1 MLFDASIVAASTQ
14 PKNNDVADSS
24 AISKADQAATSA
36 SSHDVPAGD
45 ATVKPAESAAV
56 KDPQQAAQKNHADTP
71 AANDKASQADGG
83 PQTSGAPVDSVL
95 FVDPRVSGWKALADS
110 VSSNTKVVV
119 IDPTLDGIT
128 QVTKALDGM
137 HGIKE
142 VDFLTY
148 GQAGQIELGAS
159 TVTDAT
165 LHARAQDIAGWRD
178 SLTDN
183 AQIQFWG
190 CDVGAGTVGAAFVND
205 LHALTGVGVAAS
217 TDATGLTTLGGDWAL
232 ERTAGTVDPT
242 MPFSATAIAAYDAV
256 LDAPTAVVTLSG
268 PTDVLLGSSFTQ
280 TLTFDNTATNGVG
293 YGPFIQLF
301 VPTAEGTAAVA
312 DYRATL
318 TSATYLGVNVSVQT
332 IVLSDQIAGHIGTVG
347 AINPLLLDASGQPTF
362 VAAPSG
368 FQVGDT
374 MYVLTLPFGSF
385 TATQPKAEVTLN
397 FNLDSR
403 SELTNSGD
411 LKMVAIGGYQYGAN
425 ALNDPGTDAP
435 IVGSSVTSS
444 QNVKLLNVTTAVST
458 EPGEGETATGSSH
471 PGRYVITLA
480 PAPAVSGQ
488 PINNLAFTI
497 QLPNNV
503 QYTGG
508 TIAISGGGVA
518 EVTPSTSG
526 PGGTLTVRYASL
538 SATQTI
544 DIPIFVPQTAVGGG
558 QIIAPGTGD
567 PQQVSL
573 NPTYTYTANNWTPA
587 ANSFDSGAKAVSGSG
602 NGVDPTFTAKSLAVQ
617 VSSAIHAEDP
627 TAATGFS
634 PGDIIKYTIKFQ
646 VSDYFDLSQLKLED
660 ILGDGMTLLP
670 GMSPVLDVV
679 RNGASIG
686 SINFGAI
693 ADGMTTDNGQTVA
706 TTGTAA
712 FWNYIARNANG
723 QTVINFDVGGLLGA
737 QPGGD
742 GVLQGTANGT
752 EGTVTFYAQVLDRY
766 TDINGGA
773 SLRESDQTTNTV
785 TGSGK
790 VTSHVPGSTA
800 VDESDTSGVTNQ
812 VVNGN
817 LKMEITK
824 VGSTT
829 INPGDPVKVQAGE
842 LVTYTVTYDLT
853 QGDYGNL
860 DLKAFLPLPVYNL
873 TTMTS
878 GNGTDV
884 NTFTVLSDPS
894 GVTPTATVDTVG
906 NAISFNFGTYD
917 STTNASSQK
926 VTVQF
931 TVRASDQPFADGLA
945 LTSQAQASYTSAS
958 GTNVSDTA
966 IRQQTMLEPSL
977 ITKTGVVSLVGNTGT
992 TEGGAAYAGDGTG
1005 NANPT
1010 TVFQPS
1016 GNGNVFIG
1024 TIPSTITGNDVL
1036 NQNVSGA
1043 DGRDSVRV
1051 VQTVENTGHGVAYD
1065 VIVRGTLPSG
1075 YSATDVTNLK
1085 VTRGDGTVLA
1095 FTGTTAQ
1102 FFSATGIQIHGG
1114 DGTQNSV
1121 VLQGTGDAAN
1131 NDILYVTYDLKLTDT
1146 QAVGTT
1152 LALAGSILNWSG
1164 ANNGP
1169 GFVSGTTPVGGNAS
1183 NITDGA
1189 TVATNNASFTKVIS
1203 STDNPNTTGN
1213 NVVVGE
1219 TITYT
1224 FTITLPE
1231 GQMDN
1236 VTFTDVLPQYLTD
1249 VVMGSVTLGSNV
1261 TADGTLTLNYNAGTR
1276 TVTASF
1282 GDITNANVDANGTVT
1297 FTVTAKVGNDG
1308 TVGNNSSIPNTGS
1321 LTWDTGQANGTATA
1335 TERDPSVTESI
1346 TVNDPDNVVHSGQLL
1361 TYTFTVS
1368 NGASPSAPAEDFF
1381 DTIVLPS
1388 GLAWVPGSL
1397 TLISSTGATNVVVND
1412 VARTVSIER
1421 LAASGTATFTFQATV
1436 NNDLAANTSLQV
1448 NTTLS
1453 GTKYTSMPGNVTGE
1467 RTYTTSATKTVST
1480 GVFVPTLVIVNQS
1493 NGTDLTPAT
1502 PAAPAT
1508 TADVVPGE
1516 LVRMRAYVE
1525 IPKGENSN
1533 VNIDIKLPAGL
1544 QYVGNALVALA
1555 SANGSMSSSAI
1566 DPAGNTGAIQINSS
1580 AGGFNPATQT
1590 ITAAM
1595 AAPTV
1600 VGNVATFALGT
1611 VQNNANSSVA
1621 NYAIIEFTA
1630 VVQNTVANQAGT
1642 LLSAVA
1648 AVGAANSAGA
1658 TATILEPNVTISKV
1672 VESIN
1677 QATGEVKWKVTL
1689 TNNGNTTAYNVNLND
1704 TLAGNQSTISGLTP
1718 AGTAADLLFS
1728 GDGTNTLLASMTLGV
1743 GASESFTY
1751 TTTVIDRTQ
1760 SVADSA
1766 ATVTYASLDDTN
1778 AFITAGEFYGASYDG
1793 DGIGTSGAVTG
1804 ERNGAGG
1811 VNDYA
1816 ASEAVG
1822 LGLVQGNVWNDI
1834 GSALNGQDLGPNS
1847 ASDTRLQGV
1856 TLTGVWA
1863 TGTSTTVTD
1872 INGAYS
1878 FLLPTNNVT
1887 TNVSAPL
1894 TTTSSSTGG
1903 GTETLVYSTNGT
1915 AGVLFKHTESGLVA
1929 GDALYS
1935 VTASGVTAITGVNFG
1950 YRLVNTAPV
1959 ISTWGDNTPAGAV
1972 QYTIGGSA
1980 VGLSTGSTGVADT
1993 QLDSLVTNGIGDY
2006 GNTVLTLVRNGGAN
2020 SGDVFSGAGNAST
2033 GLFFNGGN
2041 VVFNGVTVGTY
2052 TMTSGTL
2059 SVTFATGTDA
2069 TSVRNVLNNV
2079 TYSFTGNTRTLDGGI
2094 TINATLRDNN
2104 TQTGAIDGNR
2114 FQGTNGQM
2122 TSPAA
2127 QVRIEIAP
2135 ASVGANFQEP
2145 NNAAASGSAVALVPN
2160 LTLVNDQYT
2169 QVVLTISGG
2178 YQNGEDVLSFAN
2190 VGMGNIA
2197 GVWNPAAGTMT
2208 LTSAGGTATTANWQ
2222 AALRAVTYHDTSD
2235 TPNTGTRTVTFSAT
2249 ATDTSVISGNL
2260 ATVTVARANDSP
2272 VLADVNLTLPH
2283 QTEDNLIAPTGAVG
2297 FLAST
2302 LIGNGTGPSNVTDPD
2317 GPSTTPSIAGM
2328 AITTADTTQG
2338 SWWYSTDGG
2347 NNWSQFASSS
2357 LPAVSNANALHLVAD
2372 GNTRIYFQPK
2382 TTDWNGTVPTALTIR
2397 AWDQYSPTTPIA
2409 NGTLANIGSSGF
2421 GTGINTAASAYSSA
2435 IDTVSL
2441 TVDAVNDAPVA
2452 TGTVTFPSVNED
2464 TTPPGQTVSS
2474 LFTPS
2479 FDDTRDTVSGG
2490 SSANTL
2496 AGIAI
2501 TANAATAAQGNW
2513 QYTTDGTT
2521 WVDVPRTG
2529 LGDTTALIL
2538 PSTASLRFVP
2548 EPQWNG
2554 TPGGLTVRL
2563 IDGSNTSNNPVA
2575 FSASSDVSTNG
2586 NTTAIS
2592 AATVPLTTT
2601 VVAVNDAPVV
2611 SGTATIPSTED
2622 ASTGATV
2629 ASVLTQVSY
2638 SDGTDTIPSG
2648 STGTPAAGLAITGNA
2663 STAAQGTWQYT
2674 TDGTTWVDIPRTG
2687 LSDTNAIVIP
2697 ATASLRFVP
2706 AADWNGTPGALT
2718 ARISDGTTGL
2728 PATGAQNLGAV
2739 GGTSQW
2745 SNDTITIGT
2754 VTAPVNDAPVATG
2767 SVTLTTPG
2775 DTVTSLF
2782 TPRFDDTRDTVAGGS
2797 SANSLA
2803 GIAIVG
2809 NAANPATQGTWQYSL
2824 DGITYQ
2830 DVPTGVSNGSAV
2842 LLPDTAQIRFV
2853 GVPGFTGTPG
2863 GLTVRLID
2871 SSSGPVTYSA
2881 STDVSTNGNTTPI
2894 SADTVPV
2901 GTIVSGSVTGSFQEP
2916 NNGPAGDAAVSVN
2929 NTVVLD
2935 LNPAITYTSASFQ
2948 ITGGYQNGQD
2958 LLSFTGTAGT
2968 GDIAGVWN
2976 AATGTMTLTSAGG
2989 ATPAQ
2994 WQAALRAIQYYNSSD
3009 TPVTADRT
3017 VTMTI
3022 NQSGIGAMALGTST
3036 IAVVRADD
3044 SPVLADVNLT
3054 IPNQIEDNLGAP
3066 TGAVGFLASTLVGNG
3081 TGPSNVTDPDGPS
3094 TVPSL
3099 PGLAITTADT
3109 SQGNWWYSTDGGAT
3123 WAEFA
3128 SSSLTAVSNAN
3139 ALHLVADGNTRIYF
3153 QPKTADW
3160 NGTIPTALTIRAWD
3174 QYSPTTPIANGTLAD
3189 IGSSGF
3195 GTGINTAASAYSSAT
3210 DTVSL
3215 TVAPVNDAPVVS
3227 GTATIPSTEDAS
3239 TGATVASVLTQVS
3252 YSDGI
3257 DTIPSG
3263 STGTPAAGLAITGN
3277 ASTAAQGT
3285 WQYTTDGTTWVD
3297 IPRTGLSDTNAI
3309 VIPATASLRFVPA
3322 ADWNGTP
3329 GALTA
3334 RISDGTTGLPATG
3347 AQNLGAVG
3355 GTSQWSNDTIA
3366 IGTVTAPV
3374 NDAPVATGT
3383 VTFPSVNED
3392 TTPPGQTVSSL
3403 FTPSFDDTRDTVSG
3417 GSSANTLAGIAIT
3430 ANAATAAQGNWQ
3442 YTTDGTTWVDVPRTG
3457 LGDTTAL
3464 ILPSTAS
3471 LRFVPEPQWNGT
3483 PGGLTVRLIDGSNT
3497 SNNPVAFSA
3506 SSDVSTNGDTTAI
3519 SAATVPLTTTVVAVN
3534 DAPVVSGTATVPP
3547 SNEDTPST
3555 TGTSISTLLGQG
3567 TVNYTDGTDTI
3578 PSGSTGT
3585 ASAGIAITGNASTAA
3600 QGTWQYST
3608 DGGTTWV
3615 DIPRTG
3621 LSDGNAIV
3629 LPNTATLR
3637 FAPNG
3642 DWNGTPGA
3650 LTARVSDGD
3659 TGLPATGTQNLGAVG
3674 GTSQWS
3680 AGTIAI
3686 GTVTPP
3692 VNDAPV
3698 ATGTVTFPSVNEDT
3712 TPPGQTVSSLFT
3724 PSFDDTRD
3732 TVSGGSSAN
3741 TLAGI
3746 AITANAATA
3755 AQGNWQYT
3763 TDGTTWIDVPRT
3775 GLGDTTALILP
3786 STASLRFVPEPQWN
3800 GTPGGLTVRLIDGSN
3815 TSNNPVAFSAS
3826 SDVSTNGNTTAIS
3839 AATVPLTTTVVAV
3852 NDAPVV
3858 SGTATIPSTEDAS
3871 TGATVAS
3878 VLTQVS
3884 YTDGTDTIPS
3894 GSTGTPAAGLAI
3906 TGNASTAAQGT
3917 WQYTTD
3923 GTTWVD
3929 IPRTGLSD
3937 TNAIVIPATASLRFV
3952 PAADWNGT
3960 PGGLTARIS
3969 DGTTG
3974 LPATGAQNLGAVGGT
3989 SQWSNDT
3996 IAIGTVTAPVND
4008 APVVSGSA
4016 TLPPSNE
4023 DTPSPTGTS
4032 VGTLLGQGTINYT
4045 DGTDTVPGGS
4055 TGTPSVGIAITGN
4068 ASTPAQ
4074 GTWQYSTD
4082 GGTTWVNIPNTG
4094 LSDTNALVLPNTAAI
4109 RFEPAPNWNGTPGSL
4124 TARVSDGD
4132 TGLPPAGTGD
4142 ISTSVGGTGQWSAG
4156 TISIGTTTPPV
4167 NDAPVVSGTATVPP
4181 SNEDTPSP
4189 TGTPVGTLLG
4199 QGTIN
4204 YTDGTD
4210 TVPGGS
4216 TGTPSAGIAITG
4228 NASTP
4233 AQGTWQYSTDGGTTW
4248 VNIPNTGLSD
4258 TNAIVL
4264 PNMAAIRFEPA
4275 PNWNGT
4281 PGALTARVSDGD
4293 TGLPPTGAQNLGAVG
4308 GTSQWS
4314 DGTISIGTT
4323 TPPVND
4329 APVVSG
4335 SATLPPS
4342 NEDTPSPTG
4351 TPVGT
4356 LLGQGTINYTDGTD
4370 TVPGGSTGTPS
4381 VGIAITGNASTPA
4394 QGNWQYSTD
4403 GGTTWVDVP
4412 RTGLSDTNALVLP
4425 NTATLRFEPA
4435 PNWNGTPGSL
4445 TARVSDGAGGLPPAG
4460 TGDIS
4465 TGIGGT
4471 GQWSAGTISIG
4482 TTTPPVNDAPVV
4494 SGTAT
4499 VPPSNEDT
4507 PSPTGTPVNDLL
4519 GQGTVN
4525 YTDGTDT
4532 VPGGSTGTPAAGI
4545 AITGNASTPEQG
4557 TWQYTTDGGTTWVD
4571 IPRTGLGDN
4580 NAIVIPATAG
4590 VRFVPQPDWNG
4601 TPGSLTA
4608 RISDGTGGLLPT
4620 GAGDISTGIG
4630 GTGQWSTG
4638 TISIGTTTPPVNDAP
4653 VATGGT
4659 KLPDVRQDT
4668 GNPPGA
4674 SVKDLFKDNFDDSR
4688 DTVPGGSSAHDL
4700 AGIAI
4705 TGNASNPTQ
4714 GQWRYSLDGGS
4725 TWTGVSTSLGD
4736 GTAIILPSTAMLQFV
4751 PNNGFSGTPG
4761 ALTVRLIDSSSG
4773 PVTFSASTDVTING
4787 GTTPFSGSVVPLTTN
4802 VTSVPPTGP
4811 SVLPNVLP
4819 TSDYLST
4826 MFDSYRRDI
4835 GGMPSDWLVGSN
4847 VYRTMLANQPG
4858 TAAVSTDVFYGTAPR
4873 QNLRYEAA
4881 SISGGPIPP
4890 WLYFDPTMLTFAG
4903 TPPEG
4908 SEGSYDLRVVA
4919 TDRHGRQ
4926 ATADVHIVVLRE
4938 PKDILGL
4945 LRPTVVVD
4953 DVMRT
4958 PAAAPPPPPE
4968 AVTPPDAPPPAADP
4982 QRPEAPTGDSAIP
4995 ASPSAPSGDGVQL
5008 QLPPSADPVN
5018 GQSIQGFGLSPQ
5030 LREQTQAG
5038 RLARARALLDALAA

>member
-14 PKNNDVADSS
+14 PKDNNIATES
-24 AISKADQAATSA
+24 ATSAGDRAAVTA
-36 SSHDVPAGD
+36 SSHDVPGGD
-45 ATVKPAESAAV
+45 ATVKPADSAAV
-56 KDPQQAAQKNHADTP
+56 KDPQHAAQKNDADTP
-71 AANDKASQADGG
+71 AANDKANQADRG

-137 HGIKE
+137 HGVKE

-159 TVTDAT
+159 TVNDAT

-190 CDVGAGTVGAAFVND
+190 CDVGAGTAGAAFVND
-205 LHALTGVGVAAS
+205 LHALTGVGIAAS
-217 TDATGLTTLGGDWAL
+217 TDATGLSTLGGDWAL

-242 MPFSATAIAAYDAV
+242 MPFSASAMAAYDAV

-268 PTDVLLGSSFTQ
+268 STDVLLGSTFTQ
-280 TLTFDNTATNGVG
+280 TLTFDNTAANGVG
-293 YGPFIQLF
+293 YGPFVQLF

-312 DYRATL
+312 DHRATL
-318 TSATYLGVNVSVQT
+318 TSATYLGVNVSVQA
-332 IVLSDQIAGHIGTVG
+332 IVLSDQIPGHIGTVG

-362 VAAPSG
+362 VTAPPG

-385 TATQPKAEVTLN
+385 TATQPKVEVTLN
-397 FNLDSR
+397 FNLDTR

-411 LKMVAIGGYQYGAN
+411 LKMVAVGGYQYGAD
-425 ALNDPGTDAP
+425 ALNNPGTDAA
-435 IVGSSVTSS
+435 ILGASATSS

-458 EPGEGETATGSSH
+458 EPGEGETATGSSN
-471 PGRYVITLA
+471 PGNYVITLQ
-480 PAPAVSGQ
+480 PAPAVTGA
-488 PINNLAFTI
+488 PIENLTFTI
-497 QLPNNV
+497 ELPNDV

-508 TIAISGGGVA
+508 TIAITGGGVA
-518 EVTPSTSG
+518 EVTPSSSG
-526 PGGTLTVRYASL
+526 PGGTLTVRFDSL
-538 SATQTI
+538 SAQQTI
-544 DIPIFVPQTAVGGG
+544 TIPIFVPQTAVGGG
-558 QIIAPGTGD
+558 QVIAPGTGD
-567 PQQVSL
+567 PEPINL
-573 NPTYTYTANNWTPA
+573 NPTYTYTADNWTPA
-587 ANSFDSGAKAVSGSG
+587 AGSFDVGPKTVSGSG

-670 GMSPVLDVV
+670 GMSPVLSVI
-679 RNGASIG
+679 RNGGTAVD
-686 SINFGAI
+686 INFGAI

-706 TTGTAA
+706 TAGTAA
-712 FWNYIARNANG
+712 FWNYVARNANG
-723 QTVINFDVGGLLGA
+723 ETAITFDVGGLLGA

-742 GVLQGTANGT
+742 SVLQGTVNGT

-773 SLRESDQTTNTV
+773 SLRESDVTTNTV

-800 VDESDTSGVTNQ
+800 VDESDSSGVTNR
-812 VVNGN
+812 VVNGD

-824 VGSTT
+824 VGSTA

-873 TTMTS
+873 TTMTA

-906 NAISFNFGTYD
+906 NAISFNFGTFD
-917 STTNASSQK
+917 STTNAGSQK

-945 LTSQAQASYTSAS
+945 LTSQAQASYTSAA
-958 GTNVSDTA
+958 GTSVSDTA
-966 IRQQTMLEPSL
+966 IRQQTMQEPNL

-992 TEGGAAYAGDGTG
+992 AEGGASYAGDTG
-1005 NANPT
+1005 SSAADPT
-1010 TVFQPS
+1010 SVFQPS
-1016 GNGNVFIG
+1016 GNGNVFTG
-1024 TIPSTITGNDVL
+1024 TIPSTIAGNDVL

-1075 YSATDVTNLK
+1075 YSAADVTNLK

-1114 DGTQNSV
+1114 DGTQDSV
-1121 VLQGTGDAAN
+1121 VLEATGNAQN

-1164 ANNGP
+1164 ANGGP

-1183 NITDGA
+1183 SITDGA

-1249 VVMGSVTLGSNV
+1249 VVMGSVTLGTNV

-1276 TVTASF
+1276 TVTANF
-1282 GDITNANVDANGTVT
+1282 GDIKNANVDANGTVT
-1297 FTVTAKVGNDG
+1297 FTVTAKVANDG
-1308 TVGNNSSIPNTGS
+1308 TVGNNSTLPNTGT
-1321 LTWDTGQANGTATA
+1321 LNWDNHTLDGTATA
-1335 TERDPSVTESI
+1335 TEHDPRVTETI
-1346 TVNDPDNVVHSGQLL
+1346 TVNDPDGRVHSGQVL
-1361 TYTFTVS
+1361 TYTFTVTN
-1368 NGASPSAPAEDFF
+1368 NGDAPAEGFF
-1381 DTIVLPS
+1381 DTITLPT
-1388 GLAWVPGSL
+1388 GLSWTSNLSL
-1397 TLISSTGATNVVVND
+1397 SSSTGATGITIDN
-1412 VARTVSIER
+1412 VARTVSIQQ
-1421 LAASGTATFTFQATV
+1421 LAVGGTAVFSFQATV
-1436 NNDLAANTSLQV
+1436 SNNLAADTQLEVKTS
-1448 NTTLS
+1448 NAP
-1453 GTKYTSMPGNVTGE
+1453 GTYTSMPGTVTGE
-1467 RTYTTSATKTVST
+1467 RSYTVDAKNTVRV
-1480 GVFVPTLVIVNQS
+1480 GVFTPTLVIVNQS

-1502 PAAPAT
+1502 PAVPAT

-1555 SANGSMSSSAI
+1555 SADGSMTSTTVDS
-1566 DPAGNTGAIQINSS
+1566 TGTDTSIQLNSS
-1580 AGGFNPATQT
+1580 DPGFNPATQA
-1590 ITAAM
+1590 ITASM
-1595 AAPTV
+1595 AAPTI

-1611 VQNNANSSVA
+1611 VQNNANSDVA

-1630 VVQNTVANQAGT
+1630 VVQNAAGNQAGT
-1642 LLSAVA
+1642 LLSTVA
-1648 AVGAANSAGA
+1648 AVGAANSAGV
-1658 TATILEPNVTISKV
+1658 TATVLEPNVTISKV

-1689 TNNGNTTAYNVNLND
+1689 TNNGNTKAYNVNLND
-1704 TLAGNQSTISGLTP
+1704 TLAGNQSAISGLTL
-1718 AGTAADLLFS
+1718 AGTADDLLVSS
-1728 GDGTNTLLASMTLGV
+1728 GNGTNALLASMTLGV
-1743 GASESFTY
+1743 GVSETFTY
-1751 TTTVIDRTQ
+1751 TTTVVDRTL
-1760 SVADSA
+1760 SVADA
-1766 ATVTYASLDDTN
+1766 TATVTYASLDDTN
-1778 AFITAGEFYGASYDG
+1778 GFITAGDFYGATYDG
-1793 DGIGTSGAVTG
+1793 DGIGTSGAATG
-1804 ERNGAGG
+1804 ERNGSGG
-1811 VNDYA
+1811 INDYA
-1816 ASEAVG
+1816 ANASIG

-1834 GSALNGQDLGPNS
+1834 GSALNAQDLGWNS

-1856 TLTGVWA
+1856 SLTGTWA
-1863 TGTSTTVTD
+1863 TGTSTALTD
-1872 INGAYS
+1872 VNGAYS
-1878 FLLPTNNVT
+1878 FLLPTNVT

-1894 TTTSSSTGG
+1894 TTTSPSTGG

-1915 AGVLFKHTESGLVA
+1915 AGVLFKHTESGLAA
-1929 GDALYS
+1929 GDRRYTL
-1935 VTASGVTAITGVNFG
+1935 TASGVTAITGVNFG
-1950 YRLVNTAPV
+1950 YRLVNTAPA
-1959 ISTWGDNTPAGAV
+1959 ISTWGDNTAAGAV

-1993 QLDSLVTNGIGDY
+1993 QLDSLVANSIGDY

-2020 SGDVFSGAGNAST
+2020 SGDVFSGAGNALT
-2033 GLFFNGGN
+2033 GLFFNGTH
-2041 VVFNGVTVGTY
+2041 VVFNGVTIGDY
-2052 TMTSGTL
+2052 TMAGGTL
-2059 SVTFATGTDA
+2059 SVTFAAGMDA

-2079 TYSFTGNTRTLDGGI
+2079 TYSFTGDTHTLDSGI
-2094 TINATLRDNN
+2094 TIDATLRDHN
-2104 TQTGAIDGNR
+2104 TQTGTVDGNP
-2114 FQGTNGQM
+2114 FQGTGGQK

-2160 LTLVNDQYT
+2160 LTLVNDQFT
-2169 QVVLTISGG
+2169 QIILTISGG
-2178 YQNGEDVLSFAN
+2178 YQNGQDVLSFTNA
-2190 VGMGNIA
+2190 GMGNIA
-2197 GVWNPAAGTMT
+2197 GVWNAAAGTMT
-2208 LTSAGGTATTANWQ
+2208 LTSAGGSATTAQWQ
-2222 AALRAVTYHDTSD
+2222 AALQAVKYHDTSD

-2283 QTEDNLIAPTGAVG
+2283 QTEDNLGAPTGAVG

-2302 LIGNGTGPSNVTDPD
+2302 LIGNGTGPGNVTDPD

-2347 NNWSQFASSS
+2347 NNWSLFASSS
-2357 LPAVSNANALHLVAD
+2357 LTAVSNANALHLVAD

-2435 IDTVSL
+2435 VDTVAL

-2452 TGTVTFPSVNED
+2452 SGTVTFPSVNED
-2464 TTPPGQTVSS
+2464 ATPPGQTVSS
-2474 LFTPS
+2474 LFGPS
-2479 FDDTRDTVSGG
+2479 FDDTRDTVAGG

-2501 TANAATAAQGNW
+2501 TANDATAAQGNW
-2513 QYTTDGTT
+2513 QYTLDGTT

-2586 NTTAIS
+2586 TTTAISAATVPLTTAVVAVNDAPVVSGTATVPPSNEDTPSTTGTSVSTLLGQGTVSYTDGTDTIPSGSTGTPSAGIAITGNASTAAQGTWQYSTDGGTTWIDIPRTGLSDGNAIVLPNTATLRFAPNGDWNGTPGALTARVSDGDTGLPTTGAQNLGAVGGTSQWSAGTIAIGTVTPPVNDAPVATGTATFPSVNEDTTPPGQTVSSLFTPTFDDTRDTVTGGSSANTLAGIAITANAATAAQGAWQYTLDGTTWVDVPRTGLGDTTALILPSTASLRFVPEPQWNGTPGGLTVRLIDGSNTSNNPVAFSASSDVSTNGTTTAIS

-2611 SGTATIPSTED
+2611 SGTATVPSTED

-2629 ASVLTQVSY
+2629 ANVLTQVSY
-2638 SDGTDTIPSG
+2638 TDGTDTIPSG

-2674 TDGTTWVDIPRTG
+2674 TDGTTWVDIPTTG

-2754 VTAPVNDAPVATG
+2754 VTAPVNDAPV
-2767 SVTLTTPG
+2767 
-2775 DTVTSLF
+2775 
-2782 TPRFDDTRDTVAGGS
+2782 
-2797 SANSLA
+2797 
-2803 GIAIVG
+2803 
-2809 NAANPATQGTWQYSL
+2809 
-2824 DGITYQ
+2824 
-2830 DVPTGVSNGSAV
+2830 
-2842 LLPDTAQIRFV
+2842 
-2853 GVPGFTGTPG
+2853 
-2863 GLTVRLID
+2863 
-2871 SSSGPVTYSA
+2871 
-2881 STDVSTNGNTTPI
+2881 
-2894 SADTVPV
+2894 
-2901 GTIVSGSVTGSFQEP
+2901 
-2916 NNGPAGDAAVSVN
+2916 
-2929 NTVVLD
+2929 
-2935 LNPAITYTSASFQ
+2935 
-2948 ITGGYQNGQD
+2948 
-2958 LLSFTGTAGT
+2958 
-2968 GDIAGVWN
+2968 
-2976 AATGTMTLTSAGG
+2976 
-2989 ATPAQ
+2989 
-2994 WQAALRAIQYYNSSD
+2994 
-3009 TPVTADRT
+3009 
-3017 VTMTI
+3017 
-3022 NQSGIGAMALGTST
+3022 
-3036 IAVVRADD
+3036 
-3044 SPVLADVNLT
+3044 
-3054 IPNQIEDNLGAP
+3054 
-3066 TGAVGFLASTLVGNG
+3066 
-3081 TGPSNVTDPDGPS
+3081 
-3094 TVPSL
+3094 
-3099 PGLAITTADT
+3099 
-3109 SQGNWWYSTDGGAT
+3109 
-3123 WAEFA
+3123 
-3128 SSSLTAVSNAN
+3128 
-3139 ALHLVADGNTRIYF
+3139 
-3153 QPKTADW
+3153 
-3160 NGTIPTALTIRAWD
+3160 
-3174 QYSPTTPIANGTLAD
+3174 
-3189 IGSSGF
+3189 
-3195 GTGINTAASAYSSAT
+3195 
-3210 DTVSL
+3210 
-3215 TVAPVNDAPVVS
+3215 
-3227 GTATIPSTEDAS
+3227 
-3239 TGATVASVLTQVS
+3239 
-3252 YSDGI
+3252 
-3257 DTIPSG
+3257 
-3263 STGTPAAGLAITGN
+3263 
-3277 ASTAAQGT
+3277 
-3285 WQYTTDGTTWVD
+3285 
-3297 IPRTGLSDTNAI
+3297 
-3309 VIPATASLRFVPA
+3309 
-3322 ADWNGTP
+3322 
-3329 GALTA
+3329 
-3334 RISDGTTGLPATG
+3334 
-3347 AQNLGAVG
+3347 
-3355 GTSQWSNDTIA
+3355 
-3366 IGTVTAPV
+3366 
-3374 NDAPVATGT
+3374 
-3383 VTFPSVNED
+3383 
-3392 TTPPGQTVSSL
+3392 
-3403 FTPSFDDTRDTVSG
+3403 
-3417 GSSANTLAGIAIT
+3417 
-3430 ANAATAAQGNWQ
+3430 
-3442 YTTDGTTWVDVPRTG
+3442 
-3457 LGDTTAL
+3457 
-3464 ILPSTAS
+3464 
-3471 LRFVPEPQWNGT
+3471 
-3483 PGGLTVRLIDGSNT
+3483 
-3497 SNNPVAFSA
+3497 
-3506 SSDVSTNGDTTAI
+3506 
-3519 SAATVPLTTTVVAVN
+3519 
-3534 DAPVVSGTATVPP
+3534 
-3547 SNEDTPST
+3547 
-3555 TGTSISTLLGQG
+3555 
-3567 TVNYTDGTDTI
+3567 
-3578 PSGSTGT
+3578 
-3585 ASAGIAITGNASTAA
+3585 
-3600 QGTWQYST
+3600 
-3608 DGGTTWV
+3608 
-3615 DIPRTG
+3615 
-3621 LSDGNAIV
+3621 
-3629 LPNTATLR
+3629 
-3637 FAPNG
+3637 
-3642 DWNGTPGA
+3642 
-3650 LTARVSDGD
+3650 
-3659 TGLPATGTQNLGAVG
+3659 
-3674 GTSQWS
+3674 
-3680 AGTIAI
+3680 
-3686 GTVTPP
+3686 
-3692 VNDAPV
+3692 
-3698 ATGTVTFPSVNEDT
+3698 
-3712 TPPGQTVSSLFT
+3712 
-3724 PSFDDTRD
+3724 
-3732 TVSGGSSAN
+3732 
-3741 TLAGI
+3741 
-3746 AITANAATA
+3746 
-3755 AQGNWQYT
+3755 
-3763 TDGTTWIDVPRT
+3763 
-3775 GLGDTTALILP
+3775 
-3786 STASLRFVPEPQWN
+3786 
-3800 GTPGGLTVRLIDGSN
+3800 
-3815 TSNNPVAFSAS
+3815 
-3826 SDVSTNGNTTAIS
+3826 
-3839 AATVPLTTTVVAV
+3839 
-3852 NDAPVV
+3852 
-3858 SGTATIPSTEDAS
+3858 
-3871 TGATVAS
+3871 
-3878 VLTQVS
+3878 
-3884 YTDGTDTIPS
+3884 
-3894 GSTGTPAAGLAI
+3894 
-3906 TGNASTAAQGT
+3906 
-3917 WQYTTD
+3917 
-3923 GTTWVD
+3923 
-3929 IPRTGLSD
+3929 
-3937 TNAIVIPATASLRFV
+3937 
-3952 PAADWNGT
+3952 
-3960 PGGLTARIS
+3960 
-3969 DGTTG
+3969 
-3974 LPATGAQNLGAVGGT
+3974 
-3989 SQWSNDT
+3989 
-3996 IAIGTVTAPVND
+3996 
-4008 APVVSGSA
+4008 VSGSA
-4016 TLPPSNE
+4016 TL
-4023 DTPSPTGTS
+4023 
-4032 VGTLLGQGTINYT
+4032 
-4045 DGTDTVPGGS
+4045 
-4055 TGTPSVGIAITGN
+4055 
-4068 ASTPAQ
+4068 
-4074 GTWQYSTD
+4074 
-4082 GGTTWVNIPNTG
+4082 
-4094 LSDTNALVLPNTAAI
+4094 
-4109 RFEPAPNWNGTPGSL
+4109 
-4124 TARVSDGD
+4124 
-4132 TGLPPAGTGD
+4132 
-4142 ISTSVGGTGQWSAG
+4142 
-4156 TISIGTTTPPV
+4156 
-4167 NDAPVVSGTATVPP
+4167 PP

-4258 TNAIVL
+4258 TNA
-4264 PNMAAIRFEPA
+4264 
-4275 PNWNGT
+4275 
-4281 PGALTARVSDGD
+4281 
-4293 TGLPPTGAQNLGAVG
+4293 
-4308 GTSQWS
+4308 
-4314 DGTISIGTT
+4314 
-4323 TPPVND
+4323 
-4329 APVVSG
+4329 
-4335 SATLPPS
+4335 
-4342 NEDTPSPTG
+4342 
-4351 TPVGT
+4351 
-4356 LLGQGTINYTDGTD
+4356 
-4370 TVPGGSTGTPS
+4370 
-4381 VGIAITGNASTPA
+4381 
-4394 QGNWQYSTD
+4394 
-4403 GGTTWVDVP
+4403 
-4412 RTGLSDTNALVLP
+4412 LVLP

-4445 TARVSDGAGGLPPAG
+4445 TARVSDGDTGLPPAG

-4465 TGIGGT
+4465 TSVGGT

-4494 SGTAT
+4494 SGGAT
-4499 VPPSNEDT
+4499 LPPSNEDT

-4571 IPRTGLGDN
+4571 VPRTGLSDN

-4608 RISDGTGGLLPT
+4608 RISDGAGGLPPT

-4630 GTGQWSTG
+4630 GTGQWSAG

-4653 VATGGT
+4653 VATGET
-4659 KLPDVRQDT
+4659 KLPPVSQGT

-4674 SVKDLFKDNFDDSR
+4674 SVTDLFKDNFDDSR
-4688 DTVPGGSSAHDL
+4688 DTVPGGSSAHEL

-4714 GQWRYSLDGGS
+4714 GEWRYSLDGGS
-4725 TWTGVSTSLGD
+4725 TWSGIPTALGD
-4736 GTAIILPSTAMLQFV
+4736 GQAIILPSTAMLQFV
-4751 PNNGFSGTPG
+4751 PNSGFSGTPG
-4761 ALTVRLIDSSSG
+4761 ALTVRLIDSSAG

-4787 GTTPFSGSVVPLTTN
+4787 GTTPFSNSVVPLS
-4802 VTSVPPTGP
+4802 TSITPVPPTGP
-4811 SVLPNVLP
+4811 SVLPNVVVP
-4819 TSDYLST
+4819 SDYLSRDL
-4826 MFDSYRRDI
+4826 FGFNRRDI

-4873 QNLRYEAA
+4873 QTLRYEAA

-4890 WLYFDPTMLTFAG
+4890 WLYFDPTMLTFSG

-4958 PAAAPPPPPE
+4958 PAATPPAPPE
-4968 AVTPPDAPPPAADP
+4968 ATTPTETP
-4982 QRPEAPTGDSAIP
+4982 PTGDPQSQ
-4995 ASPSAPSGDGVQL
+4995 PSAPPTGDEAAPTTPSTPSGDGVQL
-5008 QLPPSADPVN
+5008 QLPPAADPAN

>member
-1 MLFDASIVAASTQ
+1 MSFVLEPRMLFDASVIAASTQ
-14 PKNNDVADSS
+14 PKNNDVADNPANST
-24 AISKADQAATSA
+24 ADHAATTTSG
-36 SSHDVPAGD
+36 HDVPAGD
-45 ATVKPAESAAV
+45 ATVKPADSAAV
-56 KDPQQAAQKNHADTP
+56 KDPQHAAQKNDADTP
-71 AANDKASQADGG
+71 AANDKTSQADSG
-83 PQTSGAPVDSVL
+83 PQSSGAPVDSVL

-137 HGIKE
+137 QGIKE

-178 SLTDN
+178 SLADN

-268 PTDVLLGSSFTQ
+268 STDVLLGSTFTQ
-280 TLTFDNTATNGVG
+280 TLTFDNTAANGVG
-293 YGPFIQLF
+293 YGPFVQLF

-312 DYRATL
+312 DHRATL

-332 IVLSDQIAGHIGTVG
+332 IVLSDQIPGHVGTVG

-362 VAAPSG
+362 VTAPPG

-385 TATQPKAEVTLN
+385 TATQPKVEVTLN

-411 LKMVAIGGYQYGAN
+411 LKMVAVGGYQYGAD
-425 ALNDPGTDAP
+425 ALNNPGTDAA
-435 IVGSSVTSS
+435 ILGASATSS

-471 PGRYVITLA
+471 PGNYVITLQ
-480 PAPAVSGQ
+480 PAPAVAGA
-488 PINNLAFTI
+488 PIDNLAFTI
-497 QLPNNV
+497 ELPNDV

-508 TIAISGGGVA
+508 TIAITGGGVA
-518 EVTPSTSG
+518 EVTPSSSG
-526 PGGTLTVRYASL
+526 PGGTLTVRFDSL
-538 SATQTI
+538 SAQQTI
-544 DIPIFVPQTAVGGG
+544 TIPIFVPQTAVGGG
-558 QIIAPGTGD
+558 QVIAPGTGD
-567 PQQVSL
+567 PEPINL
-573 NPTYTYTANNWTPA
+573 NPTYTYTADNWTPA
-587 ANSFDSGAKAVSGSG
+587 AGSFDVGPKAISGSG
-602 NGVDPTFTAKSLAVQ
+602 NGIEPTFTAKSLAVQ
-617 VSSAIHAEDP
+617 VESAIVTD

-634 PGDIIKYTIKFQ
+634 PGDIVKYTIKFQ

-670 GMSPVLDVV
+670 GMSPVLSVI
-679 RNGASIG
+679 RNGGTAVD
-686 SINFGAI
+686 INFGAI

-706 TTGTAA
+706 TDGAAA
-712 FWNYIARNANG
+712 FWNYLARNASG

-742 GVLQGTANGT
+742 AVLQGAPGGT

-773 SLRESDQTTNTV
+773 SLRESDTTTNTV

-790 VTSHVPGSTA
+790 VTSHIPGSTA
-800 VDESDTSGVTNQ
+800 VDEADTSGV
-812 VVNGN
+812 VNTVRIGN
-817 LKMEITK
+817 LGMEITK

-829 INPGDPVKVQAGE
+829 INPGDPVKVRAGE
-842 LVTYTVTYDLT
+842 LVTYTVTYDLA

-873 TTMTS
+873 TTMTA

-906 NAISFNFGTYD
+906 NAISFNFGTFD
-917 STTNASSQK
+917 STTNAGSQK

-945 LTSQAQASYTSAS
+945 LTSQAQASYTSAA

-966 IRQQTMLEPSL
+966 IRQQTMQEPNL

-992 TEGGAAYAGDGTG
+992 AEGGATYTGDGTG

-1016 GNGNVFIG
+1016 GNGNVFTG
-1024 TIPSTITGNDVL
+1024 TIPSTITGNDAL

-1043 DGRDSVRV
+1043 DGSDSVRV

-1114 DGTQNSV
+1114 DGTQDSV
-1121 VLQGTGDAAN
+1121 VLEATGNAQN

-1169 GFVSGTTPVGGNAS
+1169 GFVSGTTPVGGSAS
-1183 NITDGA
+1183 SITDGA

-1249 VVMGSVTLGSNV
+1249 VVMGSVTLGTNV

-1276 TVTASF
+1276 TVTANF
-1282 GDITNANVDANGTVT
+1282 GDIKNANVDANGTVT
-1297 FTVTAKVGNDG
+1297 FTVTAKVANDG
-1308 TVGNNSSIPNTGS
+1308 TVGNNSTLPNTGT
-1321 LTWDTGQANGTATA
+1321 LNWDNHTLDGTATA
-1335 TERDPSVTESI
+1335 TEHDPRVTETI
-1346 TVNDPDNVVHSGQLL
+1346 TVNDSDGRVHSGQVL
-1361 TYTFTVS
+1361 TYTFTVTN
-1368 NGASPSAPAEDFF
+1368 NGDAPAEGFF
-1381 DTIVLPS
+1381 DTITLPT
-1388 GLAWVPGSL
+1388 GLSWTSNLSL
-1397 TLISSTGATNVVVND
+1397 SSSTGATGITIDN
-1412 VARTVSIER
+1412 VARTVSIQQ
-1421 LAASGTATFTFQATV
+1421 LAVGGTAVFTFQATV
-1436 NNDLAANTSLQV
+1436 NNDLAADTQLEVKTS
-1448 NTTLS
+1448 NAP
-1453 GTKYTSMPGNVTGE
+1453 GTYTSMPGTVTGE
-1467 RTYTTSATKTVST
+1467 RSYTVDAKNTVRT
-1480 GVFVPTLVIVNQS
+1480 GVFTPTLVIVNQS

-1555 SANGSMSSSAI
+1555 SANGSMTSTTI

-1580 AGGFNPATQT
+1580 AGGFDPATQA
-1590 ITAAM
+1590 ITATM
-1595 AAPTV
+1595 AAPTI

-1611 VQNNANSSVA
+1611 VQNNANSDVA

-1630 VVQNTVANQAGT
+1630 VVQNAAGNQAGT

-1648 AVGAANSAGA
+1648 AVGAANSAGV
-1658 TATILEPNVTISKV
+1658 TATVLEPNVTITKV

-1718 AGTAADLLFS
+1718 AGTADDLLVSS
-1728 GDGTNTLLASMTLGV
+1728 GNGTNALLASMTLGV
-1743 GASESFTY
+1743 GVSETFTY
-1751 TTTVIDRTQ
+1751 TTTVTDRTQ
-1760 SVADSA
+1760 SVANATA
-1766 ATVTYASLDDTN
+1766 AVTYASLDDTN
-1778 AFITAGEFYGASYDG
+1778 GFITAGDFYGAAYDG
-1793 DGIGTSGAVTG
+1793 DGIGTSGAATG
-1804 ERNGAGG
+1804 ERNGSGG
-1811 VNDYA
+1811 INDYTA
-1816 ASEAVG
+1816 NASIG

-1834 GSALNGQDLGPNS
+1834 GSALNGQDLGWNS

-1856 TLTGVWA
+1856 TLTGAWA
-1863 TGTSTTVTD
+1863 TGTSTALTD
-1872 INGAYS
+1872 ASGAYS
-1878 FLLPTNNVT
+1878 FLLPTNVT

-1929 GDALYS
+1929 GDAQYTL
-1935 VTASGVTAITGVNFG
+1935 TASGVTAITGVNFG

-1959 ISTWGDNTPAGAV
+1959 ISTWGDNTAAGAV

-1993 QLDSLVTNGIGDY
+1993 QLDSLVANSIGDY
-2006 GNTVLTLVRNGGAN
+2006 SNTVLTLVRNGGAN

-2033 GLFFNGGN
+2033 GLFFSGSN
-2041 VVFNGVTVGTY
+2041 VVFNGSTIGTY
-2052 TMTSGTL
+2052 TMTGGTL
-2059 SVTFATGTDA
+2059 SVTFATGMNA
-2069 TSVRNVLNNV
+2069 ASVRNVLNNV
-2079 TYSFTGNTRTLDGGI
+2079 TYSFTGDTHTLDGGI
-2094 TINATLRDNN
+2094 TINATLRDHN
-2104 TQTGAIDGNR
+2104 TQTGTVDGNP
-2114 FQGTNGQM
+2114 FQGTGGQK
-2122 TSPAA
+2122 TSAVA

-2160 LTLVNDQYT
+2160 LTLVNDQFT
-2169 QVVLTISGG
+2169 QIVLTISGG
-2178 YQNGEDVLSFAN
+2178 YQNGQDVLSFTNA
-2190 VGMGNIA
+2190 GMGNIA
-2197 GVWNPAAGTMT
+2197 GVWNAAAGTMT

-2283 QTEDNLIAPTGAVG
+2283 QTEDNLGAPTGAVG

-2347 NNWSQFASSS
+2347 NNWSLFASSS
-2357 LPAVSNANALHLVAD
+2357 LTAVSNANALHLVAD

-2435 IDTVSL
+2435 VDTVAL

-2452 TGTVTFPSVNED
+2452 SGTVTFPSVNED
-2464 TTPPGQTVSS
+2464 ATPPGQTVSS
-2474 LFTPS
+2474 LFTLT
-2479 FDDTRDTVSGG
+2479 FDDTRDTVTGG

-2501 TANAATAAQGNW
+2501 TANDATAAQGNW
-2513 QYTTDGTT
+2513 QYTLDGTT

-2586 NTTAIS
+2586 TTTAIS

-2687 LSDTNAIVIP
+2687 LGDTNAIVIP

-2706 AADWNGTPGALT
+2706 NGDWNGTPGELT
-2718 ARISDGTTGL
+2718 ARISDGTG
-2728 PATGAQNLGAV
+2728 
-2739 GGTSQW
+2739 
-2745 SNDTITIGT
+2745 
-2754 VTAPVNDAPVATG
+2754 
-2767 SVTLTTPG
+2767 
-2775 DTVTSLF
+2775 
-2782 TPRFDDTRDTVAGGS
+2782 
-2797 SANSLA
+2797 
-2803 GIAIVG
+2803 
-2809 NAANPATQGTWQYSL
+2809 
-2824 DGITYQ
+2824 
-2830 DVPTGVSNGSAV
+2830 
-2842 LLPDTAQIRFV
+2842 
-2853 GVPGFTGTPG
+2853 
-2863 GLTVRLID
+2863 
-2871 SSSGPVTYSA
+2871 
-2881 STDVSTNGNTTPI
+2881 
-2894 SADTVPV
+2894 
-2901 GTIVSGSVTGSFQEP
+2901 
-2916 NNGPAGDAAVSVN
+2916 
-2929 NTVVLD
+2929 
-2935 LNPAITYTSASFQ
+2935 
-2948 ITGGYQNGQD
+2948 
-2958 LLSFTGTAGT
+2958 
-2968 GDIAGVWN
+2968 
-2976 AATGTMTLTSAGG
+2976 
-2989 ATPAQ
+2989 
-2994 WQAALRAIQYYNSSD
+2994 
-3009 TPVTADRT
+3009 
-3017 VTMTI
+3017 
-3022 NQSGIGAMALGTST
+3022 
-3036 IAVVRADD
+3036 
-3044 SPVLADVNLT
+3044 
-3054 IPNQIEDNLGAP
+3054 
-3066 TGAVGFLASTLVGNG
+3066 
-3081 TGPSNVTDPDGPS
+3081 
-3094 TVPSL
+3094 
-3099 PGLAITTADT
+3099 
-3109 SQGNWWYSTDGGAT
+3109 
-3123 WAEFA
+3123 
-3128 SSSLTAVSNAN
+3128 
-3139 ALHLVADGNTRIYF
+3139 
-3153 QPKTADW
+3153 
-3160 NGTIPTALTIRAWD
+3160 
-3174 QYSPTTPIANGTLAD
+3174 
-3189 IGSSGF
+3189 
-3195 GTGINTAASAYSSAT
+3195 
-3210 DTVSL
+3210 
-3215 TVAPVNDAPVVS
+3215 
-3227 GTATIPSTEDAS
+3227 
-3239 TGATVASVLTQVS
+3239 
-3252 YSDGI
+3252 
-3257 DTIPSG
+3257 
-3263 STGTPAAGLAITGN
+3263 
-3277 ASTAAQGT
+3277 
-3285 WQYTTDGTTWVD
+3285 
-3297 IPRTGLSDTNAI
+3297 
-3309 VIPATASLRFVPA
+3309 
-3322 ADWNGTP
+3322 
-3329 GALTA
+3329 
-3334 RISDGTTGLPATG
+3334 GLPATG

-3374 NDAPVATGT
+3374 NDAPVASGT

-3392 TTPPGQTVSSL
+3392 ATPPGQTVSSL
-3403 FTPSFDDTRDTVSG
+3403 FTPTFDDTRDTVTDGSSANTLAGIAITANDATAAQGNWQYTLDGTTWVDVPRTGLGDTTALILPSTASLRFVPEPQWNGTPGGLTVRLIDGSNTSNTPVAFSASSDVSVNGDTTAISAATVPLTTTVVAVNDAPVVSGTATVPPSNEDDPSATGTSVSTLLGQSTVNYNDVGIDTVPSGSTGTSYAGIAITGNASTATQGTWQYSTDGGTTWVDIPQTGLSDGNAIVLPNTATLRFAPNGDWNGTPGALTARVSDGDTGLPATGAQNLGAVGGTSQWSAGTIAIGTVTPPVNDAPVATGTVTFPSVNEDATPPGQTVSSLFTPTFDDTRDTVTG

-3430 ANAATAAQGNWQ
+3430 ANDATAAQGNWQ
-3442 YTTDGTTWVDVPRTG
+3442 YTLDGTTWVDVPRTG

-3506 SSDVSTNGDTTAI
+3506 SSDVSTNGTTTAI

-3585 ASAGIAITGNASTAA
+3585 PSAGIAITGNASTAA

-3615 DIPRTG
+3615 DIPNTG
-3621 LSDGNAIV
+3621 LSDANAIV

-3659 TGLPATGTQNLGAVG
+3659 TGLPATGAQNLGAVG

-3680 AGTIAI
+3680 AGTISI

-3698 ATGTVTFPSVNEDT
+3698 ASGTVTFPSVNEDA

-3724 PSFDDTRD
+3724 PTFDDTRD
-3732 TVSGGSSAN
+3732 TVTGGSSAN

-3746 AITANAATA
+3746 AITANDATA

-3763 TDGTTWIDVPRT
+3763 LDGTTWVDVPRT

-3826 SDVSTNGNTTAIS
+3826 SDVSTNGTTTAIS

-3884 YTDGTDTIPS
+3884 YSDGTDTIPS

-3929 IPRTGLSD
+3929 IPRTGLGD

-3969 DGTTG
+3969 DGTGG

-3996 IAIGTVTAPVND
+3996 IAIGTVTA
-4008 APVVSGSA
+4008 
-4016 TLPPSNE
+4016 
-4023 DTPSPTGTS
+4023 
-4032 VGTLLGQGTINYT
+4032 
-4045 DGTDTVPGGS
+4045 
-4055 TGTPSVGIAITGN
+4055 
-4068 ASTPAQ
+4068 
-4074 GTWQYSTD
+4074 
-4082 GGTTWVNIPNTG
+4082 
-4094 LSDTNALVLPNTAAI
+4094 
-4109 RFEPAPNWNGTPGSL
+4109 
-4124 TARVSDGD
+4124 
-4132 TGLPPAGTGD
+4132 
-4142 ISTSVGGTGQWSAG
+4142 
-4156 TISIGTTTPPV
+4156 
-4167 NDAPVVSGTATVPP
+4167 
-4181 SNEDTPSP
+4181 
-4189 TGTPVGTLLG
+4189 
-4199 QGTIN
+4199 
-4204 YTDGTD
+4204 
-4210 TVPGGS
+4210 
-4216 TGTPSAGIAITG
+4216 
-4228 NASTP
+4228 
-4233 AQGTWQYSTDGGTTW
+4233 
-4248 VNIPNTGLSD
+4248 
-4258 TNAIVL
+4258 
-4264 PNMAAIRFEPA
+4264 
-4275 PNWNGT
+4275 
-4281 PGALTARVSDGD
+4281 
-4293 TGLPPTGAQNLGAVG
+4293 
-4308 GTSQWS
+4308 
-4314 DGTISIGTT
+4314 
-4323 TPPVND
+4323 
-4329 APVVSG
+4329 
-4335 SATLPPS
+4335 
-4342 NEDTPSPTG
+4342 
-4351 TPVGT
+4351 
-4356 LLGQGTINYTDGTD
+4356 
-4370 TVPGGSTGTPS
+4370 
-4381 VGIAITGNASTPA
+4381 
-4394 QGNWQYSTD
+4394 
-4403 GGTTWVDVP
+4403 
-4412 RTGLSDTNALVLP
+4412 
-4425 NTATLRFEPA
+4425 
-4435 PNWNGTPGSL
+4435 
-4445 TARVSDGAGGLPPAG
+4445 
-4460 TGDIS
+4460 
-4465 TGIGGT
+4465 
-4471 GQWSAGTISIG
+4471 
-4482 TTTPPVNDAPVV
+4482 PVNDAPVV

-4571 IPRTGLGDN
+4571 IPHTGLGDN

-4608 RISDGTGGLLPT
+4608 RISDGTGGLPPT

-4653 VATGGT
+4653 VATGET
-4659 KLPDVRQDT
+4659 KLPPVSQGT

-4674 SVKDLFKDNFDDSR
+4674 SVTDLFKDNFDDSR
-4688 DTVPGGSSAHDL
+4688 DTVPGGSSAHEL

-4714 GQWRYSLDGGS
+4714 GEWRYSLDGGS
-4725 TWTGVSTSLGD
+4725 TWSGIPTALGD
-4736 GTAIILPSTAMLQFV
+4736 GQAIILPSTAMLQFV
-4751 PNNGFSGTPG
+4751 PNSGFSGTPG
-4761 ALTVRLIDSSSG
+4761 ALTVRLIDSSAG

-4787 GTTPFSGSVVPLTTN
+4787 GTTPFSNSVVPLS
-4802 VTSVPPTGP
+4802 TSITPVPPTGP
-4811 SVLPNVLP
+4811 SVLPNVVVP
-4819 TSDYLST
+4819 SDYLSRDV
-4826 MFDSYRRDI
+4826 FGFSRRDI

-4873 QNLRYEAA
+4873 QTLRYEAA

-4890 WLYFDPTMLTFAG
+4890 WLYFDPTMLTFSG

-4958 PAAAPPPPPE
+4958 PAATPPAPPE
-4968 AVTPPDAPPPAADP
+4968 ATTPTETP
-4982 QRPEAPTGDSAIP
+4982 PTGDPQSQ
-4995 ASPSAPSGDGVQL
+4995 PSAPPTGDEAAPTTPSTPSGDGVQL
-5008 QLPPSADPVN
+5008 QLPPAADPAN

>member
-1 MLFDASIVAASTQ
+1 MSFVLEPRMLFDASIVAASTQ
-14 PKNNDVADSS
+14 PKNNDVADNS
-24 AISKADQAATSA
+24 ATSAADHAATAA
-36 SSHDVPAGD
+36 SSHDVPAD
-45 ATVKPAESAAV
+45 ATVKPADSAAV
-56 KDPQQAAQKNHADTP
+56 KDPQHAAQKNADTP
-71 AANDKASQADGG
+71 AANDKTSQADRG
-83 PQTSGAPVDSVL
+83 PQSSGAPIDSVL

-217 TDATGLTTLGGDWAL
+217 TDATGLSTLGGDWAL

-242 MPFSATAIAAYDAV
+242 MPFSTSAIAAYDAV

-268 PTDVLLGSSFTQ
+268 PTDVLLGSTFTQ

-293 YGPFIQLF
+293 YGPFVQLF

-312 DYRATL
+312 DHRATL
-318 TSATYLGVNVSVQT
+318 TSATYLGVNVSVQA
-332 IVLSDQIAGHIGTVG
+332 IVLSDQIPGHIGTVG

-362 VAAPSG
+362 VTAPPG

-397 FNLDSR
+397 FSLDSR
-403 SELTNSGD
+403 SELTNSGA
-411 LKMVAIGGYQYGAN
+411 LQMVAIGGYQYGAN

-435 IVGSSVTSS
+435 IVGASATSS

-471 PGRYVITLA
+471 PAHYVVTLQ
-480 PAPAVSGQ
+480 PAPAVSGA
-488 PINNLAFTI
+488 PINNLAFTL

-526 PGGTLTVRYASL
+526 PGGTLTVRYASIS
-538 SATQTI
+538 SAQTI
-544 DIPIFVPQTAVGGG
+544 DIPIFVPQAAAGGG
-558 QIIAPGTGD
+558 QVIAPGTGD
-567 PQQVSL
+567 PVPVNL
-573 NPTYTYTANNWTPA
+573 NPTYSYSANNWTPPA
-587 ANSFDSGAKAVSGSG
+587 GTFDSGTKAVSGTG

-617 VSSAIHAEDP
+617 VSSAIHSEDP
-627 TAATGFS
+627 TAVAGFS
-634 PGDIIKYTIKFQ
+634 PGDVIKYTIKFQ

-679 RNGASIG
+679 RNGVSIG

-706 TTGTAA
+706 TAGTAS
-712 FWNYIARNANG
+712 FWNYVARDAFG
-723 QTVINFDVGGLLGA
+723 QTAITFDVGGLLGA
-737 QPGGD
+737 QPGGNS
-742 GVLQGTANGT
+742 VLQGAAGGT

-773 SLRESDQTTNTV
+773 SLRESDVTTNTV

-812 VVNGN
+812 VVNGD

-824 VGSTT
+824 VGNTT

-884 NTFTVLSDPS
+884 NTFTVLNNPS
-894 GVTPTATVDTVG
+894 GGTPTATVDTVG

-917 STTNASSQK
+917 STSNAGAQK

-945 LTSQAQASYTSAS
+945 LTSQAQASYTSAA

-977 ITKTGVVSLVGNTGT
+977 ITKTGVVSLVSNTGT
-992 TEGGAAYAGDGTG
+992 AEGGATYAGDTGTP
-1005 NANPT
+1005 NASPT
-1010 TVFQPS
+1010 GIFQPS
-1016 GNGNVFIG
+1016 GNGSVFTG
-1024 TIPSTITGNDVL
+1024 TIPDTIAGTNAL

-1051 VQTVENTGHGVAYD
+1051 VQTVENIGHGVAYD

-1102 FFSATGIQIHGG
+1102 FFSATGIQIHGS
-1114 DGTQNSV
+1114 DTTQNSV
-1121 VLQGTGDAAN
+1121 VLEGTGNAQN
-1131 NDILYVTYDLKLTDT
+1131 SDILYVTYDLKLTDT

-1183 NITDGA
+1183 SITDGA
-1189 TVATNNASFTKVIS
+1189 TVATNNATFTKVIS
-1203 STDNPNTTGN
+1203 STDNPNSTGN
-1213 NVVVGE
+1213 DVVVGE

-1276 TVTASF
+1276 TVTANF
-1282 GDITNANVDANGTVT
+1282 GDIKNANVDANGTVT
-1297 FTVTAKVGNDG
+1297 FTVTAKVANDG
-1308 TVGNNSSIPNTGS
+1308 TVGNNSTLPNTGT
-1321 LTWDTGQANGTATA
+1321 LNWDNHTLNSTVTA
-1335 TERDPSVTESI
+1335 TERDPSVTETI
-1346 TVNDPDNVVHSGQLL
+1346 TVNDPDAVVHSGQVL
-1361 TYTFTVS
+1361 TYTFTVT
-1368 NGASPSAPAEDFF
+1368 NGALPRTPAEDFF

-1388 GLAWVPGSL
+1388 GLTWVPGSL
-1397 TLISSTGATNVVVND
+1397 TLVSSTGATNVAVND
-1412 VARTVSIER
+1412 AARTVSIEQ

-1448 NTTLS
+1448 RTSNAP
-1453 GTKYTSMPGNVTGE
+1453 GTYTSMPGTVTGE
-1467 RTYTTSATKTVST
+1467 RTYTTTASRTVTT
-1480 GVFVPTLVIVNQS
+1480 GVFTPVLVLVDGS
-1493 NGTDLTPAT
+1493 NGTDTSSPPTPAT
-1502 PAAPAT
+1502 PAT

-1516 LVRMRAYVE
+1516 LVRMRVYVE
-1525 IPKGENSN
+1525 IPTGLNNN
-1533 VNIDIKLPAGL
+1533 VNIVVNIPNGL
-1544 QYVGNALVALA
+1544 QYVGAAEVVLA
-1555 SANGSMSSSAI
+1555 SANGSMISSVV
-1566 DPAGNTGAIQINSS
+1566 DPAGNTAGIQADSS
-1580 AGGFNPATQT
+1580 VGGFNPATYNLT
-1590 ITAAM
+1590 TALTGAAITGG
-1595 AAPTV
+1595 
-1600 VGNVATFALGT
+1600 VGDGGDVTFSFGT
-1611 VQNNANSSVA
+1611 VQNNANSGVK
-1621 NYAIIEFTA
+1621 NYAIVEFTA
-1630 VVQNTVANQAGT
+1630 VVLNAVGNQSGTTLNT
-1642 LLSAVA
+1642 SA
-1648 AVGAANSAGA
+1648 AVGSATSGNA
-1658 TATILEPNVTISKV
+1658 VVTVKEPNVTINKV

-1704 TLAGNQSTISGLTP
+1704 TLAGNQSTISGLTL
-1718 AGTAADLLFS
+1718 AGSAADLLVSS
-1728 GDGTNTLLASMTLGV
+1728 GDGTGALLASMTLGV
-1743 GASESFTY
+1743 GVSESFTY

-1760 SVADSA
+1760 SVADA
-1766 ATVTYASLDDTN
+1766 TATVTYASLDDTN
-1778 AFITAGEFYGASYDG
+1778 AFITAGNFHGTAYDG
-1793 DGIGTSGAVTG
+1793 DGIGTSGAATG
-1804 ERNGAGG
+1804 ERNGSGG
-1811 VNDYA
+1811 LNDYA
-1816 ASEAVG
+1816 ANAAIG
-1822 LGLVQGNVWNDI
+1822 LGLVQGNVWNDV
-1834 GSALNGQDLGPNS
+1834 GSALNAQDLGWNS

-1856 TLTGVWA
+1856 SMTGTWA
-1863 TGTSTTVTD
+1863 TGTSMALTD
-1872 INGAYS
+1872 VNGAYS
-1878 FLLPTNNVT
+1878 FLLPTNVT
-1887 TNVSAPL
+1887 TNLSAPL
-1894 TTTSSSTGG
+1894 TTTSPSTGG

-1929 GDALYS
+1929 GDALYT

-1950 YRLVNTAPV
+1950 YRLVDTAPV

-2020 SGDVFSGAGNAST
+2020 SGDLFGGAGNAST
-2033 GLFFNGGN
+2033 GLFFNGGS
-2041 VVFNGVTVGTY
+2041 VVFNGVTIGTY
-2052 TMTSGTL
+2052 TMTGGTM
-2059 SVTFATGTDA
+2059 SVTFASGTNA
-2069 TSVRNVLNNV
+2069 TSVRDVLNNV
-2079 TYSFTGNTRTLDGGI
+2079 TYAFTGNARTLDSGI

-2104 TQTGAIDGNR
+2104 TQTGTIDGNR
-2114 FQGTNGQM
+2114 FQGTGGEM

-2135 ASVGANFQEP
+2135 ASVGAAFQEP
-2145 NNAAASGSAVALVPN
+2145 NNTAASGSAIALVPN
-2160 LTLVNDQYT
+2160 LTLVNDQFT
-2169 QVVLTISGG
+2169 QIVLTISGG

-2197 GVWNPAAGTMT
+2197 GVWNAAAGTMT
-2208 LTSAGGTATTANWQ
+2208 LTSAGGTATTAQWQ

-2235 TPNTGTRTVTFSAT
+2235 TPNSGTRTVTFNAT

-2283 QTEDNLIAPTGAVG
+2283 QTEDNLVAPTGAVG
-2297 FLAST
+2297 FLASV
-2302 LIGNGTGPSNVTDPD
+2302 LVGNGTGANNVTDPD
-2317 GPSTTPSIAGM
+2317 GPSTVPSTAGM
-2328 AITTADTTQG
+2328 AITTADTSQG

-2347 NNWSQFASSS
+2347 NNWTQFASSS
-2357 LPAVSNANALHLVAD
+2357 LTAISNANALHLVAD

-2397 AWDQYSPTTPIA
+2397 AWDQFSPTTPIA

-2421 GTGINTAASAYSSA
+2421 GTGVNTAASAYSA
-2435 IDTVSL
+2435 ATDTVAL
-2441 TVDAVNDAPVA
+2441 TVDPVNDAPVA
-2452 TGTVTFPSVNED
+2452 SGTATFPPVNED
-2464 TTPPGQTVSS
+2464 TTPSGQTVSS
-2474 LFTPS
+2474 LFTPT
-2479 FDDTRDTVSGG
+2479 FNDTRDTVAGG

-2622 ASTGATV
+2622 ASTGATI
-2629 ASVLTQVSY
+2629 ANVLTQISY
-2638 SDGTDTIPSG
+2638 TDGTDTIPSG

-2674 TDGTTWVDIPRTG
+2674 TDGTTWVDIPTTG

-2767 SVTLTTPG
+2767 
-2775 DTVTSLF
+2775 
-2782 TPRFDDTRDTVAGGS
+2782 
-2797 SANSLA
+2797 
-2803 GIAIVG
+2803 
-2809 NAANPATQGTWQYSL
+2809 
-2824 DGITYQ
+2824 
-2830 DVPTGVSNGSAV
+2830 
-2842 LLPDTAQIRFV
+2842 
-2853 GVPGFTGTPG
+2853 
-2863 GLTVRLID
+2863 
-2871 SSSGPVTYSA
+2871 
-2881 STDVSTNGNTTPI
+2881 
-2894 SADTVPV
+2894 
-2901 GTIVSGSVTGSFQEP
+2901 
-2916 NNGPAGDAAVSVN
+2916 
-2929 NTVVLD
+2929 
-2935 LNPAITYTSASFQ
+2935 
-2948 ITGGYQNGQD
+2948 
-2958 LLSFTGTAGT
+2958 
-2968 GDIAGVWN
+2968 
-2976 AATGTMTLTSAGG
+2976 
-2989 ATPAQ
+2989 
-2994 WQAALRAIQYYNSSD
+2994 
-3009 TPVTADRT
+3009 
-3017 VTMTI
+3017 
-3022 NQSGIGAMALGTST
+3022 
-3036 IAVVRADD
+3036 
-3044 SPVLADVNLT
+3044 
-3054 IPNQIEDNLGAP
+3054 
-3066 TGAVGFLASTLVGNG
+3066 
-3081 TGPSNVTDPDGPS
+3081 
-3094 TVPSL
+3094 
-3099 PGLAITTADT
+3099 
-3109 SQGNWWYSTDGGAT
+3109 
-3123 WAEFA
+3123 
-3128 SSSLTAVSNAN
+3128 
-3139 ALHLVADGNTRIYF
+3139 
-3153 QPKTADW
+3153 
-3160 NGTIPTALTIRAWD
+3160 
-3174 QYSPTTPIANGTLAD
+3174 
-3189 IGSSGF
+3189 
-3195 GTGINTAASAYSSAT
+3195 
-3210 DTVSL
+3210 
-3215 TVAPVNDAPVVS
+3215 
-3227 GTATIPSTEDAS
+3227 TAT
-3239 TGATVASVLTQVS
+3239 L
-3252 YSDGI
+3252 
-3257 DTIPSG
+3257 
-3263 STGTPAAGLAITGN
+3263 
-3277 ASTAAQGT
+3277 
-3285 WQYTTDGTTWVD
+3285 
-3297 IPRTGLSDTNAI
+3297 
-3309 VIPATASLRFVPA
+3309 
-3322 ADWNGTP
+3322 
-3329 GALTA
+3329 
-3334 RISDGTTGLPATG
+3334 
-3347 AQNLGAVG
+3347 
-3355 GTSQWSNDTIA
+3355 
-3366 IGTVTAPV
+3366 
-3374 NDAPVATGT
+3374 
-3383 VTFPSVNED
+3383 PSVPED
-3392 TTPPGQTVSSL
+3392 TTTPPGQTVSSL
-3403 FTPSFDDTRDTVSG
+3403 FTPTFNDTRDTVSG
-3417 GSSANTLAGIAIT
+3417 GSTANTLAGIAIT
-3430 ANAATAAQGNWQ
+3430 ANDATAAQGNWQ
-3442 YTTDGTTWVDVPRTG
+3442 YTLDGTTWV
-3457 LGDTTAL
+3457 
-3464 ILPSTAS
+3464 
-3471 LRFVPEPQWNGT
+3471 
-3483 PGGLTVRLIDGSNT
+3483 
-3497 SNNPVAFSA
+3497 
-3506 SSDVSTNGDTTAI
+3506 
-3519 SAATVPLTTTVVAVN
+3519 
-3534 DAPVVSGTATVPP
+3534 
-3547 SNEDTPST
+3547 
-3555 TGTSISTLLGQG
+3555 
-3567 TVNYTDGTDTI
+3567 
-3578 PSGSTGT
+3578 
-3585 ASAGIAITGNASTAA
+3585 
-3600 QGTWQYST
+3600 
-3608 DGGTTWV
+3608 
-3615 DIPRTG
+3615 
-3621 LSDGNAIV
+3621 
-3629 LPNTATLR
+3629 
-3637 FAPNG
+3637 
-3642 DWNGTPGA
+3642 
-3650 LTARVSDGD
+3650 
-3659 TGLPATGTQNLGAVG
+3659 
-3674 GTSQWS
+3674 
-3680 AGTIAI
+3680 
-3686 GTVTPP
+3686 
-3692 VNDAPV
+3692 
-3698 ATGTVTFPSVNEDT
+3698 
-3712 TPPGQTVSSLFT
+3712 
-3724 PSFDDTRD
+3724 
-3732 TVSGGSSAN
+3732 
-3741 TLAGI
+3741 
-3746 AITANAATA
+3746 
-3755 AQGNWQYT
+3755 
-3763 TDGTTWIDVPRT
+3763 DVPRT

-3858 SGTATIPSTEDAS
+3858 SGTATIPSNEDAS
-3871 TGATVAS
+3871 TGATVAN

-3884 YTDGTDTIPS
+3884 YSDGTDTIPS

-3929 IPRTGLSD
+3929 IPRMGLGD

-3960 PGGLTARIS
+3960 PGALTARIS
-3969 DGTTG
+3969 DGTGG

-3996 IAIGTVTAPVND
+3996 ITIGTVTAPVND
-4008 APVVSGSA
+4008 APVATGTSTLPNVTEDTTPPGQTVSSLFTPRFNDTRDTVAGGSSANTLAGIAITDNDATPTQGNWQYTLDGTTWVNVPQTGLGDTTALILPSTASLRFVPELQWNGTPGGLTVRLIDGSNTSNNPVAFSASSDVSTNGNTTAISAATVPLTTTVVAVNDAPVVSGTA
-4016 TLPPSNE
+4016 TVPPSNE
-4023 DTPSPTGTS
+4023 DDPSATGTS
-4032 VGTLLGQGTINYT
+4032 VGTLLGQGTVSYT
-4045 DGTDTVPGGS
+4045 DGTDTIPSGS
-4055 TGTPSVGIAITGN
+4055 TGTPSAGIAITGN
-4068 ASTPAQ
+4068 ASTAAQ
-4074 GTWQYSTD
+4074 GNWQYSTD
-4082 GGTTWVNIPNTG
+4082 GGTTWVDIPQTG
-4094 LSDTNALVLPNTAAI
+4094 LSDSNAIVLPNTATL
-4109 RFEPAPNWNGTPGSL
+4109 RFAPNGDWNGTPGAL
-4124 TARVSDGD
+4124 TARISDGD
-4132 TGLPPAGTGD
+4132 TGLPATGAQNLGTVGGTSQWSVGTIAIGTVTPPVNDAPVASGSVTLTTPGSTVTSLFTPTFDDSRDTVAGGSSANSLAGIAIVGNAANPVTQGTWQYSLDGGGTYQDVPTGVSDGSAVLLPSTALIKFVGVAGYTGTPGGLTVRLIDSSSGLVTPSTSADVSTNGDTTPISAGTVPLGTIVSGLVAGTYQEPNNSSASDVAVAVNDTVILDINPSITYTSATFKITGNYQTGQDVLRFTGTAGTGD
-4142 ISTSVGGTGQWSAG
+4142 IVGSWDATTGTMTLTSAGGATPVQWQAALRSIQYYNSSDTPVTTNRTVTMTIDQSGVGTMALGASTLTVLRADDSPVLTDRNLTVGQVEDNLAAPSGAVGFLVSDLISNGSGQNNVADPDGPVTGLAVTATDTTQGNWWYSTDGGTTWAEFSSSSLTAISNANALHLVADGNTRIYFQPKTTDWNG
-4156 TISIGTTTPPV
+4156 TIPTALTFRAWDQFSPTTSIANGGRADIGSSGFGTGINTAASAYSAAIDTVSLTVAAVNDAPVASGTAAFPPVNEDTTPPGQTVSSLFTPRFNDTRDTVAGGSTANTLAGIAITANAATAAQGNWQYTTDGTTWVDVPRTGLGDTTALILPSTASLRFVPEPQWNGTPGGLTVRLIDGSNTSNNPVAFSASSDVSTNGNTTAISAATVPLTTTVVAV

-4189 TGTPVGTLLG
+4189 TGTPVT
-4199 QGTIN
+4199 
-4204 YTDGTD
+4204 
-4210 TVPGGS
+4210 
-4216 TGTPSAGIAITG
+4216 
-4228 NASTP
+4228 
-4233 AQGTWQYSTDGGTTW
+4233 
-4248 VNIPNTGLSD
+4248 
-4258 TNAIVL
+4258 
-4264 PNMAAIRFEPA
+4264 
-4275 PNWNGT
+4275 
-4281 PGALTARVSDGD
+4281 
-4293 TGLPPTGAQNLGAVG
+4293 
-4308 GTSQWS
+4308 
-4314 DGTISIGTT
+4314 
-4323 TPPVND
+4323 
-4329 APVVSG
+4329 
-4335 SATLPPS
+4335 
-4342 NEDTPSPTG
+4342 
-4351 TPVGT
+4351 
-4356 LLGQGTINYTDGTD
+4356 
-4370 TVPGGSTGTPS
+4370 
-4381 VGIAITGNASTPA
+4381 
-4394 QGNWQYSTD
+4394 
-4403 GGTTWVDVP
+4403 
-4412 RTGLSDTNALVLP
+4412 
-4425 NTATLRFEPA
+4425 
-4435 PNWNGTPGSL
+4435 
-4445 TARVSDGAGGLPPAG
+4445 
-4460 TGDIS
+4460 
-4465 TGIGGT
+4465 
-4471 GQWSAGTISIG
+4471 
-4482 TTTPPVNDAPVV
+4482 
-4494 SGTAT
+4494 
-4499 VPPSNEDT
+4499 
-4507 PSPTGTPVNDLL
+4507 DLL

-4557 TWQYTTDGGTTWVD
+4557 TWQYTTDGGTTWDD

-4608 RISDGTGGLLPT
+4608 RISDGTGGLPPT

-4653 VATGGT
+4653 VATGET
-4659 KLPDVRQDT
+4659 KLPPVNQGT

-4688 DTVPGGSSAHDL
+4688 DTVLGGSSAHEL

-4714 GQWRYSLDGGS
+4714 GTWRYSLDGGS
-4725 TWTGVSTSLGD
+4725 TWAAIPTDLGD
-4736 GTAIILPSTAMLQFV
+4736 GKAIILPSTAMLHFV
-4751 PNNGFSGTPG
+4751 PNSGFSGTPG
-4761 ALTVRLIDSSSG
+4761 ALSVRLIDSSSG
-4773 PVTFSASTDVTING
+4773 PVTFSANTDVTING
-4787 GTTPFSGSVVPLTTN
+4787 GTTPFSSAVVPLS
-4802 VTSVPPTGP
+4802 TSITPVSTPTGP
-4811 SVLPNVLP
+4811 SVLPNVVVP
-4819 TSDYLST
+4819 SDYLSRDA
-4826 MFDSYRRDI
+4826 FGIFGFYRRDI

-4873 QNLRYEAA
+4873 QTLRYEAA

-4890 WLYFDPTMLTFAG
+4890 WLYFDPTMLTFSG

-4908 SEGSYDLRVVA
+4908 SEGAYDLRVVA

-4945 LRPTVVVD
+4945 LRPTAVVE

-4958 PAAAPPPPPE
+4958 PAATPPAPPE
-4968 AVTPPDAPPPAADP
+4968 ETTPTETP
-4982 QRPEAPTGDSAIP
+4982 PTGDPQSQPSAP
-4995 ASPSAPSGDGVQL
+4995 PTGEGASPAAPSGDGVQL
-5008 QLPPSADPVN
+5008 QSPPAADPVH
-5018 GQSIQGFGLSPQ
+5018 GQLNQGFGLSPQ

-5038 RLARARALLDALAA
+5038 RFARARALLDALAA